1 VGGYGVKGEI
11 LFPVYGGIWLCMG
24 VENLQANIVPKSG
37 NCGGNVGNNFV
48 TRMGQ
53 EEEVLLLGRGRC
65 GGGVWD
71 CPCVGEGNITWNTII
86 PGYTSPP
93 LVGYIIRK

>member
-1 VGGYGVKGEI
+1 MWGLKICKQISCQKVG
-11 LFPVYGGIWLCMG
+11 
-24 VENLQANIVPKSG
+24 IV
-37 NCGGNVGNNFV
+37 GGNVGNNFV

-53 EEEVLLLGRGRC
+53 EEEVLFLGRGRC

-71 CPCVGEGNITWNTII
+71 CPCVGGGGNVTWNTII

-93 LVGYIIRK
+93 LVGYIIWK